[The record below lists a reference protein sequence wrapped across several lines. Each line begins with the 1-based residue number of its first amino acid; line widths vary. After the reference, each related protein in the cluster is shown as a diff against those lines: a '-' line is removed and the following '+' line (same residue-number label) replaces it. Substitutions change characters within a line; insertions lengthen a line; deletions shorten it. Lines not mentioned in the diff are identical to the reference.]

1 VHLAKGGN
9 ILEYRANAF
18 ALSKPNSSCPS
29 ITLALQAI
37 QTFEHKRK
45 KEKALPLEIR
55 DEISKEFVVVYKKCF
70 MKYGSQLV
78 KQVFETRNFFQ
89 VPALSK
95 PIIWEKSQHN
105 GIGSHLI
112 YLNLQHCN
120 VSLNFDKIQLVI
132 VKRSQSISLIFNVQ
146 LKSSSYQFT

>member
-1 VHLAKGGN
+1 MHLAKGGN